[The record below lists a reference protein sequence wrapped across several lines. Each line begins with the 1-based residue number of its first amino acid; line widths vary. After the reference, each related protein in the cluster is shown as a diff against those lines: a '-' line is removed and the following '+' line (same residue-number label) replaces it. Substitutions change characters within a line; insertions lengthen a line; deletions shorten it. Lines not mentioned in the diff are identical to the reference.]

1 MGSMRVQT
9 GSGPVD
15 GESAG
20 GVARW
25 LGIPYAEP
33 PVGEL
38 RWRAPRPP
46 QPWTDPRP
54 ATAFGAAAPQPPNEI
69 IRLAHGVT
77 QSEDCLSLNVWV
89 ADDIDRDAALPV
101 LFWIHGGAYMFGS
114 SSQVGFDGRA
124 LVASGEVVLVTV
136 NYRLGALGFLDL
148 TALSTPEHP
157 FEGNLALRDLLLAL
171 RWVQENIAAFGGDPD
186 QVTIWGESAGGGL
199 VTTLLAVPSAA
210 GLFHR
215 AIAHSS
221 PATSVYGQDRA
232 TGIATR
238 FLETV
243 DVAPEAVASLREL
256 PVATLVEAANSVYAQ
271 VPETT
276 PGVIAF
282 TPVVDG
288 DLVPEHPVTVL
299 ADGRGIPVPL
309 LIGTNRDE
317 ASFFKYMKSPLMPI
331 ESSTIRQM
339 FGEIARER
347 PDLQLP
353 SEAQV
358 TSAYS
363 GRSSKAVGLGVAGDI
378 GFRMPTLWL
387 IEGHAHV
394 APVHLYRFD
403 WATPMLHLLGIG
415 AAHGTELPYAF
426 GNLDG
431 GPKDVTF
438 RLGGRRRGDA
448 LSQRMRS
455 RWIAFAV
462 AGDPTGDAEPPWPA
476 YDTEVRATLVIDA
489 HDRVVDDL
497 DADLRAAWGA
507 SVLSFE

>member
-1 MGSMRVQT
+1 MGSMIVQT
-9 GSGPVD
+9 GSGAVE
-15 GESAG
+15 GESAD

-25 LGIPYAEP
+25 LGIPYAAP
-33 PVGEL
+33 PVGDL

-46 QPWTDPRP
+46 EPWSDPRP
-54 ATAFGAAAPQPPNEI
+54 ATAFGAAAPQPANEI
-69 IRLAHGVT
+69 IRFADGVT
-77 QSEDCLSLNVWV
+77 QSEDCLTLNVWV
-89 ADDIDRDAALPV
+89 ADGVDRDAALPV

-114 SSQVGFDGRA
+114 AAQAGFDGRA

-148 TALSTPEHP
+148 TRWSTPQHP
-157 FEGNLALRDLLLAL
+157 FDGNLALRDLLLAL
-171 RWVQENIAAFGGDPD
+171 EWVRSNIGAFGGDPD

-221 PATSVYGQDRA
+221 PATSIYGLERA
-232 TGIATR
+232 AGIADR
-238 FLETV
+238 FLEAV
-243 DVAPEAVASLREL
+243 DIAPDAVATMRDL
-256 PVATLVEAANSVYAQ
+256 PIDRLVAAASRVYSE

-288 DLVPEHPVTVL
+288 ELLPEHPVTVL

-317 ASFFKYMKSPLMPI
+317 ASFFKFMKSPLMPI
-331 ESSTIRQM
+331 ESATILRM
-339 FGEIARER
+339 FQEIARER
-347 PDLQLP
+347 PDLELP

-358 TSAYS
+358 TSAYA
-363 GRSSKAVGLGVAGDI
+363 GRSTKAVGLSVAGDI

-387 IEGHAHV
+387 VEGHARV

-403 WATPMLHLLGIG
+403 WATPMLHVLGIG

-431 GPKDVTF
+431 GPKDITF
-438 RLGGRRRGDA
+438 RLGGRRRGAA
-448 LSQRMRS
+448 LSQRMRA
-455 RWIAFAV
+455 RWTAFAV
-462 AGDPTGDAEPPWPA
+462 AGDPTGDATPGWPA
-476 YDTEVRATLVIDA
+476 YEPESRATLVIDA
-489 HDRVVDDL
+489 KDEVVDDL
-497 DADLRAAWGA
+497 DAELRRAWGA